1 MEQKSTLIRL
11 AESKTLASV
20 AKIIGYVAAL
30 GVVTGMLWGA
40 FKFVNTSN
48 QTAAQYK
55 EVTVKVDSLVRKI
68 DGIASQGVELSKM
81 IQGLNEQMIEEGRK
95 DERYHKSYIQYIK
108 DNTKTSQELF
118 KYIEGLDLEVKKN

>member
-1 MEQKSTLIRL
+1 MEQKSTLIKL
-11 AESKTLASV
+11 AESKTLAAV

-40 FKFVNTSN
+40 FKFIDAANR
-48 QTAAQYK
+48 TAGQIK
-55 EVTVKVDSLVRKI
+55 DVTVKVDSLAQKI
-68 DGIASQGVELSKM
+68 DGIASQGYRLSRM
-81 IQGLNEQMIEEGRK
+81 IQGLNEDMIETGEQNEK
-95 DERYHKSYIQYIK
+95 YHKSYIRYVK